1 MATFNITTAQNIDEL
16 TTKAG
21 GDTYNINGGTLTID
35 QDTRY
40 GLNTT
45 TTTGPMTAIAI
56 SASLG
61 GALEVD
67 ARYVRLIPYDGGN
80 GANAPAGGTIVSA
93 GSASG
98 KLICFLSSL
107 TAAPIAAGAATP
119 TSGFIKIKQW
129 NSTAYADNTA
139 ITFDAGTVACNVNGT
154 DSVGWISLV
163 GDEAGTITGRRL
175 GTLRFRGAQYYIGT
189 TDGNRATT
197 YQLPTAGEAVYL
209 PGVQVE
215 TDTDSGVYEWYPNA
229 GSQTALLANIG
240 TEEARG
246 KICWISSAGVLRFG
260 NDGTNSTGGYIVPS
274 GRKIQIP
281 NVYMHSCATGTRG
294 TNNVPHATIA
304 TRFEFVAAGAQI
316 VMDTVTTAWYM
327 LLAQAYSV
335 SLTDVGVNDII
346 NVSELATSSTW
357 NRVCVAPTQAQ
368 ILVPLTFSLNL
379 AGGTISNSV
388 FTRYSLAS
396 SGSYIASLTDC
407 DGWTFTNCQLRS
419 LAPTRGN
426 ATSGSATFIRANN
439 ISVNGGKYIGG
450 RALLT
455 TCANFNVTNLVYI
468 DVPASTTPS
477 TIPMYAIDLSGG
489 GCSNV
494 KVDGITFGGLTMV
507 QPYSGL
513 MQVGVG
519 CTNIKLRNI
528 GSSSSP
534 LDLGGARQDDVS
546 WSRSSTTA
554 TVTNVAHGL
563 KVGDIIYVIVSS
575 SVAAITIA
583 AKTIATVPTADTFT
597 FTALNAGAT
606 SGTLSYYPQVSAYP
620 ILMAANAAANTV
632 LVQRVY
638 TTHSRTGPWSADNSN
653 KNITY
658 ESLWADMP
666 HAPITA
672 ELNAK
677 IKGVVCN
684 HALTAQTNPVYGSH
698 WLDFYTTDA
707 PANVSNA
714 SWSRASTTATVTSAN
729 HGLRTND
736 RIIVTATSSAAA
748 IVLGAKAI
756 TAVTKD
762 TFTFTCLNAGDA
774 SGTLTFVTENG
785 KIAILANEPSSATS
799 SQITVDAG
807 SPAFTAAGT
816 VYFPSID
823 DQMTWE
829 TPNYILGHSS
839 FPTDEIVMAAGTL
852 ANYEIFYAIDQG
864 AGYSSFKNL
873 SYRRITGGGTNGS
886 TDITMADTTGVAVG
900 DYIFGTNVA
909 PLAKVESITNGTTI
923 VSTIPNVGTV
933 SGTLRFNQLP
943 NETILDPS
951 IGFRLKIRVIAKAA
965 ASAAWSSIY
974 LWTNSNWTQRG
985 YQYALDTNTLTLTGL
1000 VSGSDVVVTTSN
1012 TNTVVGEVDANS
1024 GSSWAFTYSGAQTV
1038 DIKVLKE
1045 GYIPWVIYDYS
1056 LTTSD
1061 ASLPIAQVQDRN
1073 FI

>member
-1 MATFNITTAQNIDEL
+1 MATFTITTAQNIDEL
-16 TTKAG
+16 TSKAG
-21 GDTYNINGGTLTID
+21 GDTYNINGGTLTVD

-61 GALEVD
+61 GTLEVD
-67 ARYVRLIPYDGGN
+67 ARYVRLVPYDGGN
-80 GANAPAGGTIVSA
+80 GANAPAGGTTVTA

-98 KLICFLSSL
+98 KLICFLSAL
-107 TAAPIAAGAATP
+107 TAAPTAAGAATP
-119 TSGFIKIKQW
+119 TSGYIKIKQW

-139 ITFDAGTVACNVNGT
+139 ITFSAGTVTCNVNGT
-154 DSVGWISLV
+154 DAVGWISLV

-175 GTLRFRGAQYYIGT
+175 GLLRFRGAQYQIGT

-215 TDTDSGVYEWYPNA
+215 TDSGSGVFEWYPNA

-246 KICWISSAGVLRFG
+246 KICWISSTGVLRFG
-260 NDGTNSTGGYIVPS
+260 HDGTNSTGGYIVPS

-281 NVYMHSCATGTRG
+281 NVYMHSCTTAARG
-294 TNNVPHATIA
+294 TNQIPHATLA
-304 TRFEFVAAGAQI
+304 TRFEFVAAGAQ
-316 VMDTVTTAWYM
+316 VVLDTVTTAWYV

-335 SLTDVGVNDII
+335 SLTDVGINDILS
-346 NVSELATSSTW
+346 VSELATASTW

-368 ILVPLTFSLNL
+368 VATCLTFLLNL

-396 SGSYIASLTDC
+396 SGSYVASVTDC
-407 DGWTFTNCQLRS
+407 DGWTLSAVQLRS
-419 LAPTRGN
+419 LAATRGN
-426 ATSGSATFIRANN
+426 ATSGGATFIRANN
-439 ISVNGGKYIGG
+439 MALTGNTHISG

-455 TCANFNVTNLVYI
+455 TCSNFTVTNLVYI
-468 DVPASTTPS
+468 DVPASTTP
-477 TIPMYAIDLSGG
+477 TGNPMYAVDLSGG
-489 GCSNV
+489 GCTNI
-494 KVDGITFGGLTMV
+494 KVDGITFGGLIMV

-513 MQVGVG
+513 LQVGVG
-519 CTNIKLRNI
+519 CSTTKLRNI
-528 GSSSSP
+528 GSAASP

-554 TVTNVAHGL
+554 TVTKVAHRL
-563 KVGDIIYVIVSS
+563 KVGDIIYAIVSS
-575 SVAAITIA
+575 SVAAITVA

-597 FTALNAGAT
+597 FTCLNAGAT

-658 ESLWADMP
+658 ESLWADMT

-672 ELNAK
+672 ELNARL
-677 IKGVVCN
+677 KGVVCN

-698 WLDFYTTDA
+698 WADFYTTDN
-707 PANVSNA
+707 PANTSGV
-714 SWSRASTTATVTSAN
+714 SWSRSTTTATVTSAN
-729 HGLRTND
+729 HGLRTGD
-736 RIIVTATSSAAA
+736 RIVVGTTSSAAA

-756 TAVTKD
+756 TAATKD
-762 TFTFTCLNAGDA
+762 TFIFTCLNAGDA

-785 KIAILANEPSSATS
+785 KIAILANEPSAATT
-799 SQITVDAG
+799 SQVTIDSGT
-807 SPAFTAAGT
+807 PAFTAAGT
-816 VYFPSID
+816 VYFPAIG

-829 TPNYILGHSS
+829 TPYFILGHSS
-839 FPTDEIVMAAGTL
+839 FPVDEIVMAAGTL
-852 ANYEIFYAIDQG
+852 ADYEIFYALDVG
-864 AGYSSFKNL
+864 SGYSSFKNL
-873 SYRRITGGGTNGS
+873 SYRRAGAGGTNGS
-886 TDITMADTTGVAVG
+886 TNITMADTTGVAVG

-909 PLAKVESITNGTTI
+909 PFAKVSSITDGTTI
-923 VSTIPNVGTV
+923 VSTIANIGTV

-943 NETILDPS
+943 NETIADPS
-951 IGFRLKIRVIAKAA
+951 AGFRMKIRVIARAT

-974 LWTNSNWTQRG
+974 LWTNSTWTQRG
-985 YQYALDTNTLTLTGL
+985 YQYPLDTNTLTLTDL
-1000 VSGSDVVVTTSN
+1000 VSGSDVVVTTSG
-1012 TNTVVGEVDANS
+1012 TNTVVDEVDSNS
-1024 GSSWAFTYSGAQTV
+1024 GSTWGFVYSGAQTV
-1038 DIKVLKE
+1038 DIKVVKE
-1045 GYIPWVIYDYS
+1045 GYVPWVIYDYELS
-1056 LTTSD
+1056 EVNS
-1061 ASLPIAQVQDRN
+1061 SLPVAQVIDRA
-1073 FI
+1073 FV